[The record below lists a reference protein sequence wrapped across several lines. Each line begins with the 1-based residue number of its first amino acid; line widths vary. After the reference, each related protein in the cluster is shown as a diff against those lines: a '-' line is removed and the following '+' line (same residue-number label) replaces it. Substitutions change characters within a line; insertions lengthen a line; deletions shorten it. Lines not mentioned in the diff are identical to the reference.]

1 MEERLKQ
8 RLVGAA
14 VLVSLAVVFVP
25 MLMDVPEET
34 PEDVSV
40 TSITEIPDRPS
51 SRIQPSVVTTL
62 ELPETPRLDAEV
74 ERERSRQASGTATE
88 DGDVRADVPARVSI
102 SATPEESGDARPA
115 ASTAPE
121 APVSAST
128 SVRPER
134 SEAPAARSSVT
145 AARRLDDASGQQHV
159 PVAPATVTEGW
170 IVQLGSFRKAENARA
185 LRKRLREKGY
195 PAFVESGTS
204 AGGEVSRVFV
214 GPMLE
219 RGQAKDSAAKLRRD
233 MQLEGIVMPY
243 PGG

>member
-34 PEDVSV
+34 REDVSV

-74 ERERSRQASGTATE
+74 ERERNRQASGVSTE
-88 DGDVRADVPARVSI
+88 DHGVRADVPARVSV
-102 SATPEESGDARPA
+102 SATTEASDDAGA
-115 ASTAPE
+115 VVSNAPE
-121 APVSAST
+121 VPAPAST

-134 SEAPAARSSVT
+134 PEAPVAGSSVT
-145 AARRLDDASGQQHV
+145 AAQQPDDASEQHV

-170 IVQLGSFRKAENARA
+170 IVQLGSFRKAENART
-185 LRKRLREKGY
+185 LRKRLRAKGY

-214 GPMLE
+214 GPMLD

-233 MQLEGIVMPY
+233 MQLEGIVMRY